1 MEPSAHIRS
10 MQPFRTVRSQAEL
23 EAVATDSLVCPAYFL
38 GAIYEKSGPDSWV
51 EPGCEEAFTTA
62 AVWEVMTG
70 SYETLVLDEDR
81 EVWVLIDAAAPAL
94 VRPPRREDSPDYA
107 TRVQLRTN
115 EIMVHHT
122 LEEAQQAIE
131 AAVGTG
137 STVGHTNIWHRSRDA
152 YDFRPS
158 VYIPHG
164 TAAADFPWN
173 TQDPA
178 TL

>member
-1 MEPSAHIRS
+1 
-10 MQPFRTVRSQAEL
+10 
-23 EAVATDSLVCPAYFL
+23 
-38 GAIYEKSGPDSWV
+38 
-51 EPGCEEAFTTA
+51 
-62 AVWEVMTG
+62 MTG

-81 EVWVLIDAAAPAL
+81 EAWVLIDAAAPAL
-94 VRPPRREDSPDYA
+94 VRPPRPEGSPDYA

-115 EIMVHHT
+115 EIMVHQT

-137 STVGHTNIWHRSRDA
+137 VTIGHTNIWHRSRDA

-164 TAAADFPWN
+164 TAAADLPWKSPD
-173 TQDPA
+173 TT